1 MPPTNAKI
9 QLIGHH
15 WAVELLARQ
24 EAAGHVPQSLLLA
37 GPPNV
42 GKSTLARFF
51 AQRLNCQSKGARPCG
66 LCRSC
71 RTMASGNHPDIRI
84 LDAESESLKIEQIR
98 ELQGELLLSPNEG
111 AYRVALLCNF
121 ERATLGAANALLKT
135 LEEPGSQVILILTA
149 ADPGGLLPTIVSRC
163 QIITLR
169 LLPLAQISDGL
180 QSGWQAPPEQATLLA
195 QLAAGRPGWA
205 IRALAAESL
214 TARREEAWRDL
225 LEMLRQNRVERLAY
239 AAELSRDAERVKETL
254 TLWLTIWRD
263 VLLLQSGCQTSI
275 INLDWRDALQ
285 ALSRQ
290 SSLSQAQEMVTRLR
304 AALVNL
310 ERHVNA
316 RLNLE
321 VLLLRLPRVMLI

>member
-1 MPPTNAKI
+1 
-9 QLIGHH
+9 
-15 WAVELLARQ
+15 
-24 EAAGHVPQSLLLA
+24 
-37 GPPNV
+37 
-42 GKSTLARFF
+42 
-51 AQRLNCQSKGARPCG
+51 
-66 LCRSC
+66 
-71 RTMASGNHPDIRI
+71 
-84 LDAESESLKIEQIR
+84 
-98 ELQGELLLSPNEG
+98 
-111 AYRVALLCNF
+111 VALLCNF